1 MYLLICFVVAAKDG
15 LECAQASV
23 FRVTDTRG
31 ETLFSAD
38 RSKVIVGA
46 QELRVTGNTHT
57 NILYLYVIA
66 DPAMVGILLLDFVVG
81 IILYM

>member
-1 MYLLICFVVAAKDG
+1 MHFSRIAKDG

-46 QELRVTGNTHT
+46 QELRVTGN
-57 NILYLYVIA
+57 V
-66 DPAMVGILLLDFVVG
+66 
-81 IILYM
+81 

>member
-1 MYLLICFVVAAKDG
+1 MVLCAAKDG

-46 QELRVTGNTHT
+46 QELRVTG
-57 NILYLYVIA
+57 IVEYI
-66 DPAMVGILLLDFVVG
+66 ILLLSMRKL
-81 IILYM
+81 IANYHAR

>member
-1 MYLLICFVVAAKDG
+1 MHFSLIAKDG

-31 ETLFSAD
+31 EILFSAD

-46 QELRVTGNTHT
+46 QELRVTGN
-57 NILYLYVIA
+57 V
-66 DPAMVGILLLDFVVG
+66 
-81 IILYM
+81 

>member
-1 MYLLICFVVAAKDG
+1 MFLAKDG

-38 RSKVIVGA
+38 RNQVIVGA
-46 QELRVTGNTHT
+46 QELRVTGNINT
-57 NILYLYVIA
+57 
-66 DPAMVGILLLDFVVG
+66 LLLK
-81 IILYM
+81 IHNIYNI

>member
-1 MYLLICFVVAAKDG
+1 LIPFIAKDG

-23 FRVTDTRG
+23 FKVTDTRG

-46 QELRVTGNTHT
+46 QELRVTGHVK
-57 NILYLYVIA
+57 NI
-66 DPAMVGILLLDFVVG
+66 
-81 IILYM
+81 IISCA

>member
-1 MYLLICFVVAAKDG
+1 LITCIAKDG
-15 LECAQASV
+15 LECAQANV

-46 QELRVTGNTHT
+46 QELRVTGNVE
-57 NILYLYVIA
+57 NI
-66 DPAMVGILLLDFVVG
+66 
-81 IILYM
+81 IINLA